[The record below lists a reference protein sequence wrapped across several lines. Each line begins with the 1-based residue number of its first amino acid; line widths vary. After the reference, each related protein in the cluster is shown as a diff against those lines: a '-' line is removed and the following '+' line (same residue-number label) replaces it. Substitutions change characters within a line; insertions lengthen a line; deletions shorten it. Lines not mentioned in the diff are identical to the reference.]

1 MCVRVKLIPIQLY
14 KEEEMKAFVKIMTL
28 LVLFSLL
35 ASCGGTATEPAT
47 TGSEATEPPAAE
59 LTAAEQ
65 WAQANGVGP
74 YQPETDDWAAIEAA
88 AILEGKVTVY
98 ANSSGVEDLPDA
110 WYALYPDIEFD
121 VADTDGIDTKM
132 QAEQESGNVIG
143 DVWFNSDGHILFGKF
158 LPNQWMWWFVP
169 RDVSIP
175 ELTADYPFAIA
186 RHSTDVIGYNN
197 KFYPDGCPINNIWQ
211 LTEPQ
216 YKGKIFMEDPVSD
229 VSTMAK
235 IATYVQNADEMAAAY
250 EALYGK
256 PWTEDELA
264 SPDSSGMA
272 VENAGYLWLKK
283 LAYNGAI
290 SLDDG
295 DMVDAAFAGLDL
307 PEGEE
312 PGFGFTGY
320 SSYKDTLK
328 GELNMSPCFGME
340 PVMGIFKTSFL
351 GIANNAPHP
360 NAAKLFIR
368 FILSEE
374 GYDPW
379 NKIGTYP
386 AVEGLPTHE
395 DNLPLDELLSQ
406 VWEMDP
412 VFDWEN
418 VSKVRDFW
426 AAEILTA
433 PK

>member
-1 MCVRVKLIPIQLY
+1 
-14 KEEEMKAFVKIMTL
+14 MKAFVKVLTICL
-28 LVLFSLL
+28 LVSFVV
-35 ASCGGTATEPAT
+35 SCGGTPPAT
-47 TGSEATEPPAAE
+47 QPPATQPPATQPPATEPP
-59 LTAAEQ
+59 LTANEE
-65 WAQANGVGP
+65 WAKANGFGP
-74 YQPETDDWAAIEAA
+74 WQPAEDDWAAIEAA
-88 AILEGKVTVY
+88 AIQEGKVTVY

-110 WYALYPDIEFD
+110 WYALYPDIELD
-121 VADTDGIDTKM
+121 AADTDGIDTKM
-132 QAEQESGNVIG
+132 AAEQESGNVIG
-143 DVWFNSDGHILFGKF
+143 DVWYNSDGHILFGRF
-158 LPNQWMWWFVP
+158 VPNQWMWWFVP
-169 RDVSIP
+169 RDVVIL

-197 KFYPDGCPINNIWQ
+197 KFYPDGCPITNIWQ

-216 YKGKIFMEDPVSD
+216 YKGKFFMEDPVSD

-235 IATYVQNADEMAAAY
+235 MATFVQNADGMAQAY
-250 EALYGK
+250 QDLYGK
-256 PWTEDELA
+256 AWDTDELA
-264 SPDSSGMA
+264 ATDASGLV

-283 LAYNGAI
+283 VTYNDVI
-290 SLDDG
+290 VLDDG
-295 DMVDAAFAGLDL
+295 DMVDAAFAGLEL

-328 GELNMSPCFGME
+328 GELNMAPCFGLN

-386 AVEGLPTHE
+386 AVQGLPVHE
-395 DNLPLDELLSQ
+395 DNMPLDELLTQ

-412 VFDWEN
+412 IFDWEN

-426 AAEILTA
+426 AASLLTA
-433 PK
+433 P

>member
-1 MCVRVKLIPIQLY
+1 MKKFAKL
-14 KEEEMKAFVKIMTL
+14 MVL
-28 LVLFSLL
+28 LLLFSLL
-35 ASCGGTATEPAT
+35 VGCGG
-47 TGSEATEPPAAE
+47 GQPAAESEMTESESAESEVAEAPAPE

-65 WAQANGVGP
+65 WAKDNGVGP
-74 YQPETDDWAAIEAA
+74 YQPETDDWAAIEEAA
-88 AILEGKVTVY
+88 KKEGKVTVY
-98 ANSSGVEDLPDA
+98 ANSGGVEDLPDA

-143 DVWFNSDGHILFGKF
+143 DVWYNSDGHILFGKF

-175 ELTADYPFAIA
+175 ELTPDYPFAIA

-197 KFYPDGCPINNIWQ
+197 AFYPDGCPITNIWQ
-211 LTEPQ
+211 LGEPQ
-216 YKGKIFMEDPVSD
+216 YDGKIFMEDPVSD

-235 IATYVQNADEMAAAY
+235 MATFVQNADKMAEAY
-250 EALYGK
+250 QDFYGK

-264 SPDSSGMA
+264 STDESGMK

-283 LAYNGAI
+283 LAYNGAVA
-290 SLDDG
+290 LDDG

-320 SSYKDTLK
+320 STYKDTLK
-328 GELNMSPCFGME
+328 GEVNMAPCFGLE

-360 NAAKLFIR
+360 NAAKLFIK
-368 FILSEE
+368 FILSADGIE
-374 GYDPW
+374 PW
-379 NKIGTYP
+379 VKIGTYP
-386 AVEGLPTHE
+386 AAEGLPVHE
-395 DNLPLDELLSQ
+395 DNIPQAELLSQ

-412 VFDWEN
+412 IYDWEN
-418 VSKVRDFW
+418 VSIVRDFW

-433 PK
+433 P

>member
-1 MCVRVKLIPIQLY
+1 MKTVVKLI
-14 KEEEMKAFVKIMTL
+14 TL
-28 LVLFSLL
+28 VVLVSLV
-35 ASCGGTATEPAT
+35 AGCAGAAEKPAV
-47 TGSEATEPPAAE
+47 TGE

-74 YQPETDDWAAIEAA
+74 YQPEVDDWAAIEAA
-88 AILEGKVTVY
+88 AIKEGKVTVY

-132 QAEQESGNVIG
+132 AAEQESGNVIG
-143 DVWFNSDGHILFGKF
+143 DVWYNSDGHILFGQF
-158 LPNQWMWWFVP
+158 IPNQWMWWFVP
-169 RDVSIP
+169 HDVTIP
-175 ELTADYPFAIA
+175 ELTEDYPFAIA

-197 KFYPDGCPINNIWQ
+197 KFYPDGCPISNIWQ
-211 LTEPQ
+211 LTEPE
-216 YKGKIFMEDPVSD
+216 YYGKSFMEDPISD

-235 IATYVQNADEMAAAY
+235 MATFVQNADKMAQAY
-250 EALYGK
+250 KDLYGK
-256 PWTEDELA
+256 AWTEDEKA
-264 SPDSSGMA
+264 VPDKSGME
-272 VENAGYLWLKK
+272 VTDAGYLWLKK
-283 LAYNGAI
+283 LAQNGVVV
-290 SLDDG
+290 LDDG
-295 DMVDAAFAGLDL
+295 DMVDAAFAGLDI

-320 SSYKDTLK
+320 SSYKDTLG
-328 GELNMSPCFGME
+328 GELNMAPCFGME

-360 NAAKLFIR
+360 NAAKLFIK

-386 AVEGLPTHE
+386 AVVGLPVHE
-395 DNLPLDELLSQ
+395 DNIPLDELLAQ

-412 VFDWEN
+412 IFDWEN

-426 AAEILTA
+426 AASLLTGQ
-433 PK
+433 

>member
-1 MCVRVKLIPIQLY
+1 
-14 KEEEMKAFVKIMTL
+14 MKRFLTVLTFFVL
-28 LVLFSLL
+28 LSMIVG
-35 ASCGGTATEPAT
+35 CGGTPAT
-47 TGSEATEPPAAE
+47 TVATEAPVE

-65 WAQANGVGP
+65 WAMDNGVGP

-98 ANSSGVEDLPDA
+98 ANSGGVEDLPDA
-110 WYALYPDIEFD
+110 WYALYPDIELD
-121 VADTDGIDTKM
+121 AADTDGIDTKM

-158 LPNQWMWWFVP
+158 LPNEWMWWFVP
-169 RDVSIP
+169 REVSIP

-186 RHSTDVIGYNN
+186 RHSVDVIGYNN
-197 KFYPDGCPINNIWQ
+197 AFYPDGCPINNLWQ
-211 LTEPQ
+211 LTESQ
-216 YKGKIFMEDPVSD
+216 YYGKFFLEDVISNVSQ
-229 VSTMAK
+229 MAK
-235 IATYVQNADEMAAAY
+235 MATIVEHADEMATAY
-250 EALYGK
+250 KDLYGVE
-256 PWTEDELA
+256 WTEDELA
-264 SPDSSGMA
+264 ATDESGMA

-283 LAYNGAI
+283 LAYNGAV

-307 PEGEE
+307 PAGEE
-312 PGFGFTGY
+312 PGFGWTGY

-328 GELNMSPCFGME
+328 GDLNMTPCFGME
-340 PVMGIFKTSFL
+340 PAMGVFKTSFL

-360 NAAKLFIR
+360 NAAKLFIK

-374 GYDPW
+374 GYEPW

-386 AVEGLPTHE
+386 AVVGLTAHE
-395 DNLPLDELLSQ
+395 DNLPLEEILPQ
-406 VWEMDP
+406 VWEMTP
-412 VFDWEN
+412 LFDWEN
-418 VSKVRDFW
+418 VSIVRDFW

>member
-1 MCVRVKLIPIQLY
+1 
-14 KEEEMKAFVKIMTL
+14 MKTFVKIMTL

-35 ASCGGTATEPAT
+35 ASCGGGGDT
-47 TGSEATEPPAAE
+47 TTNGETE

-74 YQPETDDWAAIEAA
+74 YQPATDDCAAIEAA
-88 AILEGKVTVY
+88 AIEEGKVTVY

-143 DVWFNSDGHILFGKF
+143 DVWYNSDGHILFGKF

-169 RDVSIP
+169 RDVNIP
-175 ELTADYPFAIA
+175 ELTPDYPFAIA

-197 KFYPDGCPINNIWQ
+197 KFYPDGCPISNIWQ

-235 IATYVQNADEMAAAY
+235 MATFVQNADEMAAAY

-264 SPDSSGMA
+264 SPGESGME

-283 LAYNGAI
+283 LAYNGAVAM
-290 SLDDG
+290 DDG
-295 DMVDAAFAGLDL
+295 DMVDAAYAGLDL

-312 PGFGFTGY
+312 PGFGFSGY

-328 GELNMSPCFGME
+328 GELNMAPCFGME

-360 NAAKLFIR
+360 NAAKLFIK

-412 VFDWEN
+412 IFDWEN

-426 AAEILTA
+426 AAEVLTA

>member
-1 MCVRVKLIPIQLY
+1 MKTFVKLI
-14 KEEEMKAFVKIMTL
+14 AL
-28 LVLFSLL
+28 LVFVGLL
-35 ASCGGTATEPAT
+35 VACGGT
-47 TGSEATEPPAAE
+47 EATETTEVIEATEAAE
-59 LTAAEQ
+59 SLTPNEQ
-65 WAQANGVGP
+65 WAKDNGVGP
-74 YQPETDDWAAIEAA
+74 YQPATDDWAAIEAA
-88 AILEGKVTVY
+88 AIQEGKITVY
-98 ANSSGVEDLPDA
+98 ANSGGVEDLPDA

-158 LPNQWMWWFVP
+158 VPNQWMWSFVP

-175 ELTADYPFAIA
+175 ELTPDYPFAIA

-197 KFYPDGCPINNIWQ
+197 AFYPDGCPLTNIWQ

-216 YKGKIFMEDPVSD
+216 YYGKFFMEDPSSD

-235 IATYVQNADEMAAAY
+235 IATFVQNGDEMAAAY

-264 SPDSSGMA
+264 VADESGM
-272 VENAGYLWLKK
+272 VPENAGYLWLKK
-283 LAYNGAI
+283 IVYNGVVV
-290 SLDDG
+290 LDDG
-295 DMVDAAFAGLDL
+295 DMVDAAFAGLTL

-312 PGFGFTGY
+312 PGFGWTGY
-320 SSYKDTLK
+320 STYEATME
-328 GELNMSPCFGME
+328 GELNMMPCFNME

-360 NAAKLFIR
+360 NAAKLFIK
-368 FILSEE
+368 FILSEAGFE
-374 GYDPW
+374 PW
-379 NKIGTYP
+379 NEIGTYP
-386 AVEGLPTHE
+386 AAVGLPVSE
-395 DNLPLDELLSQ
+395 DNLPLDQLMPQ

-412 VFDWEN
+412 IFDWEN

-426 AAEILTA
+426 AVAVELA
-433 PK
+433 P